1 MVQRHPS
8 TPQERAQWIAQML
21 AHAND
26 YGFVTHLSR
35 TIGVSRQTLYTWT
48 EQGRRALEQAFTA
61 APPAALVTPSVERHI
76 LTLLVE
82 SHPSYRGIQTCLRRL
97 TQQQISLGTI
107 AAVIADAQHRA
118 LNWCATHAPPTA
130 RPIALDEI
138 YGNQRGRAYLSIV
151 DTASYAVWAAEGP
164 LPVDAETWTL
174 LLWLAQDR
182 GLHWYATTSDGG
194 AAIHAACRVVE
205 PEGVH
210 GRDIWHVFRRC
221 AQVQERLDRRVSQ
234 LQRQATTVER
244 QAARLAAGQR
254 PRGPKPN
261 TDVAAHQAK
270 LAQASRSAE
279 SVRYLTQVL
288 RELLEVVV
296 ITPAG
301 VLDGAGRRAELDA
314 LVTLLAEVRD
324 LAPTTQHQ
332 EIKRLHTHLLEA
344 LPDLLAFVAQVDA
357 VQQDMAVVLG
367 REGVA
372 LVAWAWQRRAILGT
386 DLNDLLA
393 LLPEAWRAPAHVLMS
408 AWEQA
413 VRASSAVEN
422 WHSIL
427 RPHLA
432 VHRTLSAGMLALLA
446 VWHNHRVFPRGVH
459 QGQSPLQLS
468 GMADA
473 PTDWLVALG
482 YPPAD
487 VSEHDTPVTASAPR
501 RALAA

>member
-1 MVQRHPS
+1 M
-8 TPQERAQWIAQML
+8 RAQWVAQML
-21 AHAND
+21 AHATD
-26 YGFVTHLSR
+26 YGFVTRLSR
-35 TIGVSRQTLYTWT
+35 TIGVSRQTLYTWAN
-48 EQGRRALEQAFTA
+48 QGRQALEQAFSSA
-61 APPAALVTPSVERHI
+61 LPAAVVAPTVERQI

-82 SHPSYRGIQTCLRRL
+82 SHPSYRGIQTCLQRL

-107 AAVIADAQHRA
+107 AAVIAQAQHRA
-118 LNWCATHAPPTA
+118 LEWLATHAPPTA

-138 YGNQRGRAYLSIV
+138 YGKQRRRAYLSIV

-174 LLWLAQDR
+174 MLWLAQDR
-182 GLHWYATTSDGG
+182 GLHWYATISDGG
-194 AAIHAACRVVE
+194 AAIHAACRIVD
-205 PEGVH
+205 PAGVH
-210 GRDIWHVFRRC
+210 GRDVWHVFHRC
-221 AQVQERLDRRVSQ
+221 AQVQNRLDRRLSEV
-234 LQRQATTVER
+234 QRQATTVER
-244 QAARLAAGQR
+244 QAARVAAGQR
-254 PRGPKPN
+254 PRGSKPN

-301 VLDGAGRRAELDA
+301 VLDGAARQADLDA

-324 LAPTTQHQ
+324 LAPAQQHQ
-332 EIKRLHTHLLEA
+332 EIKRLHTHLVEA
-344 LPDLLAFVAQVDA
+344 LPDLVAFVAQLDA
-357 VQQDMAVVLG
+357 VQQDMSVLLG
-367 REGVA
+367 HDGLG
-372 LVAWAWQRRAILGT
+372 LVAWAWQRRAILGPG
-386 DLNDLLA
+386 LEALLA
-393 LLPEAWRAPAHVLMS
+393 LLPEEWRAAARVLMS
-408 AWEQA
+408 AWQDA

-432 VHRTLSAGMLALLA
+432 VHRSLSAGMLALLA
-446 VWHNHRVFPRGVH
+446 VWHNHRVFSRGVH
-459 QGQSPLQLS
+459 KGHSPLQLS

-473 PTDWLVALG
+473 PNDWLVALG

-487 VSEHDTPVTASAPR
+487 VSEQDTPVTTSAPR
-501 RALAA
+501 LALAA